1 MTMSKQTKN
10 RVFHKILDIAKTN
23 GGYLPVNDPAL
34 VQLLGGTMYRLAS
47 YIWDVRHYAQL
58 TVTPVRQG
66 RTVIAYEFP
75 TLKTLSVPAEPVQD
89 IETVQEVETVSAPAS
104 ASV

>member
-1 MTMSKQTKN
+1 MLFRS
-10 RVFHKILDIAKTN
+10 
-23 GGYLPVNDPAL
+23 
-34 VQLLGGTMYRLAS
+34 LAS

-89 IETVQEVETVSAPAS
+89 VAPVQEVETVSAPAS

>member
-1 MTMSKQTKN
+1 MSKQTKN
-10 RVFHKILDIAKTN
+10 RVFHKILDIAKAN

-89 IETVQEVETVSAPAS
+89 VAPSVQEVETVSAPAS